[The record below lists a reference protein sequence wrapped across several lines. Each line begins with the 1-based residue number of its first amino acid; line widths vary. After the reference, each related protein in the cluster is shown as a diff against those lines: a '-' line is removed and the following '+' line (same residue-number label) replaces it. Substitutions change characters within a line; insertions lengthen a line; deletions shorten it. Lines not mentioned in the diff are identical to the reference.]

1 MILEKAG
8 LDVAKRL
15 CENDP
20 IRKNIPSEW
29 RVADCRREMFHL
41 GDSAVICVAHL
52 KRIPTTETELMKY
65 GWGTFSIFYTV
76 WSSEKGLGRKIIEE
90 TKTLLQGQHFNNR
103 YITMSPKT
111 EMATKFHLKN
121 GAILLQE
128 NQTTNNFEYK
138 S

>member
-1 MILEKAG
+1 MILDKAG
-8 LDVAKRL
+8 LEVAKRL

-20 IRKNIPSEW
+20 IRKNIPFDW

-41 GDSAVICVAHL
+41 EERAVICVAHL
-52 KRIPTTETELMKY
+52 SGIPTTEKKLLSLE
-65 GWGTFSIFYTV
+65 WGCYSIFYTV
-76 WSSEKGLGRKIIEE
+76 WSSERGLGRKIIEE
-90 TKTLLQGQHFNNR
+90 TKNLLQGQHFNNR

-128 NQTTNNFEYK
+128 NPTTNNFEYE

>member
-1 MILEKAG
+1 MTLEKAG

-29 RVADCRREMFHL
+29 RVRDCRREMFHL

-52 KRIPTTETELMKY
+52 DRIPTTEAELMKY

-76 WSSEKGLGRKIIEE
+76 WSSEKGFGRKIIEE
-90 TKTLLQGQHFNNR
+90 TKTLLQRQHFNNR
-103 YITMSPKT
+103 YVTMSPKT

>member
-1 MILEKAG
+1 MILDKAG
-8 LDVAKRL
+8 LEVAKRL

-20 IRKNIPSEW
+20 IRKNIPFDW

-41 GDSAVICVAHL
+41 EERAVICVAHL
-52 KRIPTTETELMKY
+52 SGIPTTEKKLLSLE
-65 GWGTFSIFYTV
+65 WGCYSIFYTV
-76 WSSEKGLGRKIIEE
+76 WSSERGLGRKIIEE
-90 TKTLLQGQHFNNR
+90 TKNLLQGQHFNNR

-128 NQTTNNFEYK
+128 NSTTNNFEYE

>member
-1 MILEKAG
+1 MTLEKAG

-29 RVADCRREMFHL
+29 RVRDCRREMFHL
-41 GDSAVICVAHL
+41 EEKAVVCVAHL
-52 KRIPTTETELMKY
+52 KKIPTTEAELMKY

-76 WSSEKGLGRKIIEE
+76 WSSERGFGRKIIEE
-90 TKTLLQGQHFNNR
+90 TKALLQGQHFNNR

>member
-1 MILEKAG
+1 MILEKVGKDLAE
-8 LDVAKRL
+8 KL
-15 CENDP
+15 CKDDP
-20 IRKNIPSEW
+20 VRKNIPFDW

-41 GDSAVICVAHL
+41 EERAVICVAHL
-52 KRIPTTETELMKY
+52 SGIPTTEKKLLSLE
-65 GWGTFSIFYTV
+65 WGCYSIFYTV
-76 WSSEKGLGRKIIEE
+76 WSSERGLGRKIIEE
-90 TKTLLQGQHFNNR
+90 TKNLLQGQHFNNR

-128 NQTTNNFEYK
+128 NPTTNNFEYE

>member
-1 MILEKAG
+1 MRLDKAG
-8 LDVAKRL
+8 LEVAKRL
-15 CENDP
+15 CEDDP
-20 IRKNIPSEW
+20 IRKNIPFDW

-41 GDSAVICVAHL
+41 EERAVICVAHL
-52 KRIPTTETELMKY
+52 SGIPTTEKKLLSLE
-65 GWGTFSIFYTV
+65 WGCYSIFYTV
-76 WSSEKGLGRKIIEE
+76 WSSERGLGRKIIEE
-90 TKTLLQGQHFNNR
+90 TKKLLQGQHFNNR

-128 NQTTNNFEYK
+128 NPTTNNFEYE

>member
-1 MILEKAG
+1 MILQKVGIDLAEK
-8 LDVAKRL
+8 L
-15 CENDP
+15 CEGDP
-20 IRKNIPSEW
+20 VRKNIPSDW

-41 GDSAVICVAHL
+41 EEKAVICVAHL
-52 KRIPTTETELMKY
+52 KRIPTTEAELMKY
-65 GWGTFSIFYTV
+65 EWGTFSIFFTV
-76 WSSEKGLGRKIIEE
+76 WSSERGLGRKIIEE
-90 TKTLLQGQHFNNR
+90 TKNLLQGQHFNNR

-128 NQTTNNFEYK
+128 NQVTNNFEYE

>member
-1 MILEKAG
+1 MTLEKAG
-8 LDVAKRL
+8 LVLAKRL

-29 RVADCRREMFHL
+29 RVRDCRREMFHL
-41 GDSAVICVAHL
+41 EEKAVVCVAHL
-52 KRIPTTETELMKY
+52 KKIPTTEAELMKY

-76 WSSEKGLGRKIIEE
+76 WSSERGFGRKIIEE
-90 TKTLLQGQHFNNR
+90 TKALLQGQHFNNR

-121 GAILLQE
+121 GAILLQK

>member
-1 MILEKAG
+1 MILEKVGKDLAE
-8 LDVAKRL
+8 KL
-15 CENDP
+15 CKDDP
-20 IRKNIPSEW
+20 VRKNIPFDW

-41 GDSAVICVAHL
+41 EERAVICVAHL
-52 KRIPTTETELMKY
+52 SGIPTTEKKLLSLE
-65 GWGTFSIFYTV
+65 WGCYSIFYTV
-76 WSSEKGLGRKIIEE
+76 WSSERGLGRKIIEE
-90 TKTLLQGQHFNNR
+90 TKNLLQGQHFNNR

-128 NQTTNNFEYK
+128 NSTTNNFEYE

>member
-1 MILEKAG
+1 MTIEKAG

-29 RVADCRREMFHL
+29 RVRDCRREMFHL

-52 KRIPTTETELMKY
+52 DRIPTTEAELMKY

-76 WSSEKGLGRKIIEE
+76 WSSERGFGRKIIEE
-90 TKTLLQGQHFNNR
+90 TKALLQGQHFNNR

>member
-29 RVADCRREMFHL
+29 RVRDCRREMFHL
-41 GDSAVICVAHL
+41 EEKAVVCVAHL
-52 KRIPTTETELMKY
+52 KKIPTTEAELMKY

-76 WSSEKGLGRKIIEE
+76 WSSEKGFGRKIIEE
-90 TKTLLQGQHFNNR
+90 TKTLLQRQHFNNR
-103 YITMSPKT
+103 YVTMSPKT

-121 GAILLQE
+121 GAILLQK

>member
-1 MILEKAG
+1 MTLEKAG

-29 RVADCRREMFHL
+29 RVRDCRREMFHL

-52 KRIPTTETELMKY
+52 DRIPTTEAELMKY

-76 WSSEKGLGRKIIEE
+76 WSSERGFGRKIIEE
-90 TKTLLQGQHFNNR
+90 TKALLQGQHFNNR

>member
-1 MILEKAG
+1 MTLEKAG

-29 RVADCRREMFHL
+29 RVRDCRREMFHL
-41 GDSAVICVAHL
+41 EEKAVVCVAHL
-52 KRIPTTETELMKY
+52 KKIPTTEAELMKY

-76 WSSEKGLGRKIIEE
+76 WSSERGFGRKIIEE
-90 TKTLLQGQHFNNR
+90 TKALLQGQHFNNR

-121 GAILLQE
+121 GAILLQK

>member
-1 MILEKAG
+1 MILDKAG
-8 LDVAKRL
+8 LEVAKRL
-15 CENDP
+15 CKDDP
-20 IRKNIPSEW
+20 VRKNIPFDW

-41 GDSAVICVAHL
+41 EERAVICVAHL
-52 KRIPTTETELMKY
+52 SGIPTTEKKLLSLE
-65 GWGTFSIFYTV
+65 WGCYSIFYTV
-76 WSSEKGLGRKIIEE
+76 WSSERGLGRKIIEE
-90 TKTLLQGQHFNNR
+90 TKNLLQGQHFNNR

-128 NQTTNNFEYK
+128 NPTTNNFEYE

>member
-29 RVADCRREMFHL
+29 RVRDCRREMFHL
-41 GDSAVICVAHL
+41 GDRAAICVAHL
-52 KRIPTTETELMKY
+52 EKIPTTEAELMKY

-76 WSSEKGLGRKIIEE
+76 WSSEKGFGRKIIEE

-121 GAILLQE
+121 GAILLQK

>member
-1 MILEKAG
+1 MTLEKAG
-8 LDVAKRL
+8 LDLAKRL

-29 RVADCRREMFHL
+29 RVRDCRREMFHL

-52 KRIPTTETELMKY
+52 DRIPTTEAELMKY
-65 GWGTFSIFYTV
+65 RWGTFSIFYTV

>member
-1 MILEKAG
+1 
-8 LDVAKRL
+8 
-15 CENDP
+15 
-20 IRKNIPSEW
+20 
-29 RVADCRREMFHL
+29 MFHL

>member
-1 MILEKAG
+1 MILQKVGKDLAEK
-8 LDVAKRL
+8 L
-15 CENDP
+15 CKGDP
-20 IRKNIPSEW
+20 VRKNIPFDW

-41 GDSAVICVAHL
+41 EEKAVICVAHL
-52 KRIPTTETELMKY
+52 SGIPTTEKKLLSLE
-65 GWGTFSIFYTV
+65 WGCYSIFYTV
-76 WSSEKGLGRKIIEE
+76 WSSERGLGRKIIEE
-90 TKTLLQGQHFNNR
+90 TKNLLQGQHFNNR

>member
-1 MILEKAG
+1 MTLEKAG

-29 RVADCRREMFHL
+29 RVRDCRREMFHL
-41 GDSAVICVAHL
+41 EEKAVVCVAHL
-52 KRIPTTETELMKY
+52 KKIPTTEAELMKY

-76 WSSEKGLGRKIIEE
+76 WSSEKGFGRKIIEE
-90 TKTLLQGQHFNNR
+90 TKTLLQRQHFNNR
-103 YITMSPKT
+103 YVTMSPKT

-121 GAILLQE
+121 GAILLQK

>member
-1 MILEKAG
+1 MILQKVGKDLAEK
-8 LDVAKRL
+8 L
-15 CENDP
+15 CKDDP
-20 IRKNIPSEW
+20 VRKNIPFDW

-41 GDSAVICVAHL
+41 EERAVICVAHL
-52 KRIPTTETELMKY
+52 SEIPTTEKKLLSLE
-65 GWGTFSIFYTV
+65 WGCYSIFYTV
-76 WSSEKGLGRKIIEE
+76 WSSERGLGRKIIEE
-90 TKTLLQGQHFNNR
+90 TKNLLQGQHFNNR

-128 NQTTNNFEYK
+128 NPTTNNFEYE